1 MNSHLRRGAVLLLGL
16 VSVGCFAGQALAG
29 QQDPSP
35 STGNIEVCKQSAA
48 APLAV
53 TGLFNF
59 TITDSHGSTYHV
71 SVPASAAGAPL
82 SCSAPIAVASGAAT
96 VVEAGNPWSAVTS
109 IADLPGASVVSG
121 VNLGTGTATVAV
133 TAGSDASHTA
143 TVVYTDQLVTGVVEV
158 CKSAVT
164 GSGLTGTYTFS
175 ITGAD
180 GFSASTGP
188 VPIGACSTAITVPAG
203 SVTVQEGP
211 LPVDVTAISATS
223 QGSNVLTSSSLATG
237 SAVVGVQA
245 GDATKQS
252 LVNFTDDV
260 TTLKLCKA
268 WDGPATTT
276 GPYPFTFGVTGV
288 AGPAGPTAGLS
299 LAAGTVSTPNC
310 VIVGQYRA
318 GTQVAVT
325 EGVVPGTKVESIAVN
340 PTGNAVP
347 GSLSTTNR
355 TVTVSMGAGE
365 TVVTYVDEPAI
376 PGTLKI
382 CKAGGTPAPRGTSF
396 DFTVSGVVGTIAV
409 PLGSCVVV
417 GGSLTPTQFPF
428 NSTLTIVE
436 APSTGNSVFSIGVV
450 GTTVA
455 GSSNTATGTVQV
467 VIGENTTT
475 EVTYTNIDPP
485 DAIVTPVVTPAPVVT
500 SAPAAASSSSNS
512 SSDTSS
518 PTPSVV
524 SSSAPNVIGVPA
536 ATGVTAGLTLG
547 STAKSSVTA
556 TKAALTKA
564 LKLAS
569 LKKQLATLKMTEK
582 KLVAHHAAAKT
593 LSAKHALAAKI
604 AATRAAE
611 KKIALQ
617 IALLK

>member
-1 MNSHLRRGAVLLLGL
+1 VLLLSL
-16 VSVGCFAGQALAG
+16 VAVGCFAGQALAT
-29 QQDPSP
+29 QQDP
-35 STGNIEVCKQSAA
+35 STGNIEVCKASAA

-71 SVPASAAGAPL
+71 SVPASAAGASL
-82 SCSAPIAVASGAAT
+82 NCTGPIAVASGPAT
-96 VVEAGNPWSAVTS
+96 VVESGNPWSAVTS
-109 IADLPGASVVSG
+109 IADLPGASTVSG
-121 VNLGTGTATVAV
+121 VNLATGTATVAV

-158 CKSAVT
+158 CKSAVA
-164 GSGLTGTYTFS
+164 GSGLTGTYAFS

-223 QGSNVLTSSSLATG
+223 QNSNVLNSNGTSLATG
-237 SAVVGVQA
+237 TAVVSVQA

-276 GPYPFTFGVTGV
+276 GPYPFTFGVSGV
-288 AGPAGPTAGLS
+288 AGPDGPTAGLS
-299 LAAGTVSTPNC
+299 LAAGTVAAPNC

-318 GTQVAVT
+318 GTQVTVT
-325 EGVVPGTKVESIAVN
+325 EGVVPGTKVESISVN
-340 PTGNAVP
+340 PSGNAVP
-347 GSLSTTNR
+347 GSISTTNR
-355 TVTVSMGAGE
+355 TVNVSMGAGE
-365 TVVTYVDEPAI
+365 TVVTYVDEPAT

-382 CKAGGTPAPRGTSF
+382 CKAGGLPVPRGTSF
-396 DFTVSGVVGTIAV
+396 NFSVTGVAGTIAV
-409 PLGSCVVV
+409 PLNSCVVV

-467 VIGENTTT
+467 VIGENLTT

-485 DAIVTPVVTPAPVVT
+485 DAIAPVVT
-500 SAPAAASSSSNS
+500 VTPPAPAATSSGDDGSSSSSTS
-512 SSDTSS
+512 SSS
-518 PTPSVV
+518 TPSVV
-524 SSSAPNVIGVPA
+524 SSSAPSIIGVPA
-536 ATGVTAGLTLG
+536 ATGVAAGLTLG
-547 STAKSSVTA
+547 TTATSKVTA
-556 TKAALTKA
+556 TKAAVTKA

-582 KLVAHHAAAKT
+582 KLAAHHAAAKT
-593 LSAKHALAAKI
+593 LSVKHALAKQI

-611 KKIALQ
+611 KKIALK